1 MTVKELKKALKGYGD
16 DDEVFM
22 VGDWEKVE
30 DGILTDLRPLTDVT
44 GQVEVVDV
52 GLDFEDHRQVLLCF
66 DES

>member
-30 DGILTDLRPLTDVT
+30 DGMLTDLRALKDVT
-44 GQVEVVDV
+44 SQIEVVDM
-52 GLDFEDHRQVLLCF
+52 GLDFEENRQVLLCF
-66 DES
+66 DEP